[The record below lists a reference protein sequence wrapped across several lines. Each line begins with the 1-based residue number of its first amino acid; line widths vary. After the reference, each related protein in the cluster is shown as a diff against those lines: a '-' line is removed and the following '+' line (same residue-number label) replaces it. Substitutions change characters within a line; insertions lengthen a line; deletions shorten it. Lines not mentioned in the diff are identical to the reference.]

1 MKITM
6 DSAGR
11 LVIPKPLRDAAG
23 LSPGA
28 ELDIRYRD
36 GRIEIDPSPSPV
48 RFRRKGRIVLAS
60 RRGRVALTQDQVNR
74 TLGEIRERRS

>member
-1 MKITM
+1 
-6 DSAGR
+6 
-11 LVIPKPLRDAAG
+11 
-23 LSPGA
+23 
-28 ELDIRYRD
+28 LDIRYRD